1 MHHWLNEADWMWMG
15 AIMIVW
21 ILLIGA
27 IGYLAALTAWRQGD
41 RPPARH
47 GRPTKA

>member
-1 MHHWLNEADWMWMG
+1 MG

-27 IGYLAALTAWRQGD
+27 IGYLAVLTASRQAD

-47 GRPTKA
+47 GLPTRT